1 MTPDLAPGPLFV
13 VSMWRS
19 GSSLLYALLN
29 QHPQVALM
37 YEAELPMLWPVFLKP
52 GKPSW
57 AERWDFW
64 NQALTRHQIDRGKIP
79 ANLCD
84 QKAAFET
91 VYKEYARRKGAH
103 FWGDKSPNY
112 YDRMNDLAREF
123 PGSRF
128 IVVWRNPADTCRSM
142 LRAAASGSSYFQKK
156 GMTHR
161 ALLGYHKFRVEY
173 GKLLARGVPTYA
185 IDYERLTSDPA
196 GVMRGI
202 CDFLGIP
209 FDPKMSSLEG
219 ADRSALYGGEH
230 HAFVRG
236 ERIVARSERPESLSA
251 HLKCKIARYISLW
264 HGQYDDDWPAFH
276 DSRNGDPGKPG
287 VFEKAFD
294 QLLYRCLRILDS
306 FTVWVYSFAPLEA
319 LQKYRAVKAALNSSG
334 QARSGMQRLLASLG
348 LLKDHT

>member
-1 MTPDLAPGPLFV
+1 MTLDVAPGPLFV

-37 YEAELPMLWPVFLKP
+37 YEAELPMLRPVFFNP

-57 AERWDFW
+57 PERWDFW
-64 NQALTRHQIDRGKIP
+64 NQALTRHQIDREEIP

-84 QKAAFET
+84 QKAAFEA
-91 VYKEYARRKGAH
+91 VYKEYARRKGAY

-112 YDRMNDLAREF
+112 YDCMNDLAREF

-142 LRAAASGSSYFQKK
+142 LRAAASGSSYFRKK

-173 GKLLARGVPTYA
+173 DKLMARGVPTYA

-202 CDFLGIP
+202 CGFLGIP
-209 FDPKMSSLEG
+209 FDPKVSSLEG

-230 HAFVRG
+230 HAFIRG
-236 ERIVARSERPESLSA
+236 ERIVARTERLESLSV
-251 HLKCKIARYISLW
+251 HLKRKIARYVTLW
-264 HGQYDDDWPAFH
+264 HGLREDGWPAFH
-276 DSRNGDPGKPG
+276 DPLDGNAGKPG
-287 VFEKAFD
+287 AFEKAFD
-294 QLLYRCLRILDS
+294 QLLYRCLRTLDL
-306 FTVWVYSFAPLEA
+306 FTVWVYSFAPLET
-319 LQKYRAVKAALNSSG
+319 LQEYRALKAALNSSR
-334 QARSGMQRLLASLG
+334 QARSWMQRLLASLG